1 MIRLMKC
8 VFFTFCFSIF
18 VLSCKNDEFQERSE
32 RYPILY
38 NMVHHNPGEPRF
50 NTKYTNPEYI
60 KTLGYNGQVPKF
72 EIQCAVTYDDYE
84 LGLVPYRSNERLWI
98 DRKAA
103 DVRIQL
109 DKAKKSG
116 MPIYPFTDVLVV
128 PKSVMEKYGDEMKI
142 DGKLSIQKKRTQE
155 ILKAQITE
163 IFKKF
168 PELGG
173 LTIRFGETYLHDAP
187 FHVGNRPVYSPEDH
201 IKIINILREE
211 VCVKRNKKLFY
222 RTWDWGK
229 IKRKFHLVPEVYLK
243 ITDAVETHLNLYF
256 STKHVNGDF
265 LRGLPFNKTL
275 GIGKHQQI
283 VEVSIN
289 QAGMYGRNA
298 HPYYIGQGVI
308 EGWPEMKNKKG
319 LQDLYGKEQIKGIW
333 TWTWG
338 DGWFGPYFGNEF
350 WMDLN
355 RYIIQEFTKNPFRP
369 EEDIF
374 NDYCTDVLKMSNEN
388 IDKLRQLC
396 LLSVD
401 AVFKGQATSIQRT
414 SPWWIR
420 DHFFTALNMSVFV
433 NKGVDIAVLAEKKE
447 NLKSWYTMEKIANNI
462 QLPNKE
468 DEDFIRVSTTYGRI
482 KYELIELIYRTQIMF
497 ARMELKGEALDKKEA
512 QLIVD
517 TYKAKWEEWRKLKRE
532 NANCPTLYI
541 DFDSVHC
548 QGNKPFIES
557 IRKLKKLL
565 NEN

>member
-1 MIRLMKC
+1 MNKFL
-8 VFFTFCFSIF
+8 FSL
-18 VLSCKNDEFQERSE
+18 VLISQLSSLSAQVKKASE

-50 NTKYTNPEYI
+50 NTKYTEPAYI
-60 KTLGYNGQVPKF
+60 KTLGYNGQAPKF

-84 LGLVPYRSNERLWI
+84 YNLVPNRTPEKLWI
-98 DRKAA
+98 ERKAA
-103 DVRIQL
+103 DIRIQL
-109 DKAKKSG
+109 DNALRSD

-142 DGKLSIQKKRTQE
+142 DGRLSIQKKRTQE
-155 ILKAQITE
+155 ILRAQIAE

-173 LTIRFGETYLHDAP
+173 LTIRFGETYLHDTP
-187 FHVGNRPVYSPEDH
+187 FHVGNRPVYTPKDH
-201 IKIINILREE
+201 AKIINILREE
-211 VCVKRNKKLFY
+211 VCVKRNKKIFY

-243 ITDAVETHLNLYF
+243 ITDAVAPHPNLYF

-308 EGWPEMKNKKG
+308 EGWPEMKEKKG
-319 LQDLYGKEQIKGIW
+319 IRDLYNNKQVKGFY

-355 RYIIQEFTKNPFRP
+355 AHVIQQFAQHPLKS

-374 NDYCTDVLKMSNEN
+374 NDYAKNVLQMTPKN
-388 IDKLRQLC
+388 IKKLRELC
-396 LLSVD
+396 MLSVD

-420 DHFFTALNMSVFV
+420 DHFFTALNMGVFV
-433 NKGVDIAVLAEKKE
+433 KKGVDKQVLAEKKE
-447 NLKSWYTMEKIANNI
+447 NLKSWYKMEKLANSI

-468 DEDFIRVSTTYGRI
+468 DEDFIKVSTTYGRI
-482 KYELIELIYRTQIMF
+482 KYELIELIYRTQILF
-497 ARMELKGEALDKKEA
+497 ARMELKGEALDRKEA
-512 QLIVD
+512 QTIVN
-517 TYKAKWEEWRKLKRE
+517 TYKAKWDEWFQLKRD
-532 NANCPTLYI
+532 NSNCPTLYVDYESI
-541 DFDSVHC
+541 HC
-548 QGNKPFIES
+548 QGNKPFITS
-557 IRKLKKLL
+557 IQQLEQLL
-565 NEN
+565 TKEVN

>member
-1 MIRLMKC
+1 MLLLGQISLIQAQVK
-8 VFFTFCFSIF
+8 
-18 VLSCKNDEFQERSE
+18 KASE
-32 RYPILY
+32 KYPILM

-50 NTKYTNPEYI
+50 NTKYNSAEYV
-60 KTLGYNGQVPKF
+60 KSVGYNAQAPKF

-84 LGLVPYRSNERLWI
+84 ENLVPQRTEERLWI

-103 DVRIQL
+103 DIRIQL
-109 DKAKKSG
+109 DKAREAG

-128 PKSVMEKYGDEMKI
+128 PKSVMEKYGYEMKI
-142 DGKLSIQKKRTQE
+142 DGKLSIQQPRTQE
-155 ILKAQITE
+155 ILKAQVAE

-173 LTIRFGETYLHDAP
+173 LTIRFGETYLHDTP

-201 IKIINILREE
+201 TKILNILREE

-243 ITDAVETHLNLYF
+243 ITDAVEPHPNLYF

-298 HPYYIGQGVI
+298 HPYYIGTGVI
-308 EGWPEMKNKKG
+308 EGWPEMEQKKG
-319 LQDLYGKEQIKGIW
+319 LQDLYNKPQIKGIY

-338 DGWFGPYFGNEF
+338 DGWYGPYFGNEF

-355 RYIIQEFTKNPFRP
+355 AHIIQQFAQNPLKP
-369 EEDIF
+369 EAKIF
-374 NDYCTDVLKMSNEN
+374 NDYATNVLKMTPEN
-388 IDKLRQLC
+388 IKKLRELC
-396 LLSVD
+396 MLSID
-401 AVFKGQATSIQRT
+401 AVFKGQATSLQRT

-420 DHFFTALNMSVFV
+420 DHFFTALNMSIFV
-433 NKGVDIAVLAEKKE
+433 KKGVAKAVLEEKKE
-447 NLKSWYTMEKIANNI
+447 NIKVWRKMEKIARSI
-462 QLPNKE
+462 SLPNKE
-468 DEDFIRVSTTYGRI
+468 DEDFIKVSTTYGRI
-482 KYELIELIYRTQIMF
+482 KYELIELIFRTQIMF
-497 ARMELKGEALDKKEA
+497 ADMELNNTAFAPKEA

-517 TYKAKWEEWRKLKRE
+517 TYKAKWDEWFKLKKE
-532 NANCPTLYI
+532 NANCPTLYV
-541 DFDSVHC
+541 DYDSIHC
-548 QGNKPFIES
+548 QGNDPFIKS
-557 IRKLKKLL
+557 IEKLEQMIKKTKV
-565 NEN
+565 